1 VAPVSAATL
10 SGRARGD
17 LRSAARWIARD
28 NPPAARAL
36 RRAVTAAAQRLGDF
50 PLAGVERRDLAAPPV
65 RFLILSG
72 FPYVLVY
79 DAGPRP
85 PVILRVLHSARD
97 LPEVLRDLGG

>member
-1 VAPVSAATL
+1 VSAAVL

-17 LRSAARWIARD
+17 LRSASRWIARD

-36 RRAVTAAAQRLGDF
+36 RRAVTAAAKRLGDF

-65 RFLILSG
+65 RFLTLPS
-72 FPYVLVY
+72 FPYILVY

-85 PVILRVLHSARD
+85 PVVLRILHGARD
-97 LPEVLRDLGG
+97 LHEVLRDLDG